1 MTDSAGFATPEADEE
16 DLGEDLGDLLLEVV
30 PDDKRGTG
38 IIGRRIS
45 RHFSITAFLALILSS
60 CGLLPQRDGLI
71 ECDYRGY
78 GNPPVVYRYYRN
90 SKILTMINQGEH
102 VINRKFS
109 VEEVDKKVLWRQ
121 SEYASNSLNLETM
134 ELKEHTTYSFEGPR
148 TTSVMCTW
156 K

>member
-1 MTDSAGFATPEADEE
+1 MTDSQIQEPDTDEDQE
-16 DLGEDLGDLLLEVV
+16 VDLGDLLLEVL
-30 PDDKRGTG
+30 PGDKRGTG

-60 CGLLPQRDGLI
+60 CGLLPQRDGLF
-71 ECDYRGY
+71 ECDYSGY

-90 SKILTMINQGEH
+90 SKILAMINQGEN
-102 VINRKFS
+102 VINSKFS
-109 VEEVDKKVLWRQ
+109 VEEVDDKVLWRDGDYV
-121 SEYASNSLNLETM
+121 SYSLNLQTM
-134 ELKEHTTYSFEGPR
+134 ELKQRTYFMNKPE